1 MAKINLAPFIS
12 SISGR
17 MGGVVYKNTRFGT
30 ALSAYE
36 SPSNP
41 NTAAQRAV
49 RNSFTKATQAWRNLT
64 PAQAGAWNTWA
75 STYGNSN
82 WSGFNWF
89 VSFTS
94 KWYAV
99 NGFNGHAPVNP
110 PSNWF
115 NGDNISVKATAS
127 NGKITWTA
135 SGSNASGVTTALVY
149 QRVSGPNSTPNWNNF
164 KTAKYNSF
172 SNGSFTTSFNVA
184 PGYYAVGYYF
194 VNTKTGQAM
203 SPVYQAGILGPVSFT
218 VVTGGNTSTSTKK
231 RTTAKKRSSKKAS
244 AKKSATKRTAPAA
257 KASTAKPAL
266 KVTAK
271 KSTSKAK
278 TTKKVN
284 TSTKPTIKK
293 AASKT
298 IATPAAKPAFKVV
311 AKKSSAKSAPK
322 KSTTKVS
329 KPTLKVVAKKSAT
342 KATPAAAKTTF
353 KATPKKATS
362 KATTTAKKAVN
373 KTAKSAFKTKAIK
386 KSRTPKTKKA
396 A

>member
-17 MGGVVYKNTRFGT
+17 MGGVVYKNTRYGT

-115 NGDNISVKATAS
+115 NGDNINIKATAS

-172 SNGSFTTSFNVA
+172 SSGSFTTTFNVA

-203 SPVYQAGILGPVSFT
+203 SPVYQAGILGPVSFA

-231 RTTAKKRSSKKAS
+231 RTAGKKRSSKKAS

-257 KASTAKPAL
+257 KTSTAKPAM
-266 KVTAK
+266 
-271 KSTSKAK
+271 KAK

-284 TSTKPTIKK
+284 TSSKPTSKK
-293 AASKT
+293 AAAKT
-298 IATPAAKPAFKVV
+298 TATPATKPALKFV
-311 AKKSSAKSAPK
+311 AKKSSVKSATK
-322 KSTTKVS
+322 KSTAKAS
-329 KPTLKVVAKKSAT
+329 KPTLKVVAKKPAT
-342 KATPAAAKTTF
+342 TATPAAAKTTF
-353 KATPKKATS
+353 KATPKKATAKVAPS
-362 KATTTAKKAVN
+362 TKKAVN
-373 KTAKSAFKTKAIK
+373 KTAKSTIKAKAIK
-386 KSRTPKTKKA
+386 KSRTTKTKKA

>member
-17 MGGVVYKNTRFGT
+17 MGGVVYKNTRYGT

-115 NGDNISVKATAS
+115 NGDNINIKATAS

-172 SNGSFTTSFNVA
+172 SSGSFTTTFNVA

-203 SPVYQAGILGPVSFT
+203 SPVYQAGILGPVSFA

-231 RTTAKKRSSKKAS
+231 RTAGKKRSSKKAS
-244 AKKSATKRTAPAA
+244 TKKSATKRTAPAA
-257 KASTAKPAL
+257 KTSTAKPAM
-266 KVTAK
+266 
-271 KSTSKAK
+271 KAK

-284 TSTKPTIKK
+284 TSSKPTSKK
-293 AASKT
+293 AAAKT
-298 IATPAAKPAFKVV
+298 TATPATKPALKFV
-311 AKKSSAKSAPK
+311 AKKSSVKSATK
-322 KSTTKVS
+322 KSTAKAS
-329 KPTLKVVAKKSAT
+329 KPTLKVVAKKPAAT
-342 KATPAAAKTTF
+342 ATPAAAKTTF
-353 KATPKKATS
+353 KATPKKVTS
-362 KATTTAKKAVN
+362 KVAPSTKKAVN
-373 KTAKSAFKTKAIK
+373 KTAKSTIKAKAIK
-386 KSRTPKTKKA
+386 KSRTTKTKKA

>member
-17 MGGVVYKNTRFGT
+17 MGGVVYKNTRYGT

-115 NGDNISVKATAS
+115 NGDSINVKATAS

-172 SNGSFTTSFNVA
+172 SNGSFTTTFNVA

-203 SPVYQAGILGPVSFT
+203 SPVYQAGILGPVSFA

-231 RTTAKKRSSKKAS
+231 RTAGKKRSSKKAS

-257 KASTAKPAL
+257 KTSSAKPAL
-266 KVTAK
+266 KT
-271 KSTSKAK
+271 K
-278 TTKKVN
+278 TTKKVS

-298 IATPAAKPAFKVV
+298 TAKPATKPALKFV
-311 AKKSSAKSAPK
+311 AKKSSVKSASK
-322 KSTTKVS
+322 KSTAKVS
-329 KPTLKVVAKKSAT
+329 KPTLKVVAKKPAAT
-342 KATPAAAKTTF
+342 ATPVTAKSTFKAAPKKAISKATPTT
-353 KATPKKATS
+353 KKPVS
-362 KATTTAKKAVN
+362 
-373 KTAKSAFKTKAIK
+373 KTAKSTVKAKVIK
-386 KSRTPKTKKA
+386 KSRTAKTKKA